1 MTKKL
6 TTTIPPLRGPNPQG
20 LNVPTKKIIVLS
32 NSEKNNVNN
41 RQVSTKRRAGNKI
54 T

>member
-6 TTTIPPLRGPNPQG
+6 TTTVPPLKGPNSQG
-20 LNVPTKKIIVLS
+20 LNVSGKRIITVE

-41 RQVSTKRRAGNKI
+41 RQVSTKRRAGNKV